1 MVRIPMPHQCPTHA
15 PLASEKE
22 TPMAE
27 ETTDAAPSLAGTLAL
42 AAIVAAIFAFGLGYA
57 AGHHGG
63 KRAGYWRCL
72 VEMGTIE

>member
-1 MVRIPMPHQCPTHA
+1 
-15 PLASEKE
+15 
-22 TPMAE
+22 MATDMAKD
-27 ETTDAAPSLAGTLAL
+27 TTDAAPSPVGTLAL

-72 VEMGTIE
+72 EELGAVQWR

>member
-1 MVRIPMPHQCPTHA
+1 
-15 PLASEKE
+15 
-22 TPMAE
+22 MATDTAKD
-27 ETTDAAPSLAGTLAL
+27 TTDAAPSPVGTLAL

-72 VEMGTIE
+72 EELGAVQWR

>member
-1 MVRIPMPHQCPTHA
+1 
-15 PLASEKE
+15 
-22 TPMAE
+22 MATDTAKD
-27 ETTDAAPSLAGTLAL
+27 TTNAAPSPDRTLAL

-72 VEMGTIE
+72 EELGAVQWR

>member
-1 MVRIPMPHQCPTHA
+1 MVWIPMPHPCPTHA

-22 TPMAE
+22 TPMADD
-27 ETTDAAPSLAGTLAL
+27 TTDAALSPDRALAL
-42 AAIVAAIFAFGLGYA
+42 AVIVSAIFAFGLGYA

-72 VEMGTIE
+72 EEMGTTE